1 VSATA
6 ITLPAPLADLRR
18 RGLQSWAALAPRDQR
33 IARAGAVI
41 VGLILLWA
49 LAVQPALRT
58 LREVPPQIARLDA
71 ELQQMKAL
79 AAESKV
85 LRAATPMPQAQA
97 AAALKATV
105 ARLEGRVRLVQQGER
120 ATLTLS
126 GVDGATLRALLA
138 EVRASARA
146 RPIDAQLVRGP
157 RGYDGTLIL
166 SLGGSA

>member
-1 VSATA
+1 MKTARRLLATLSLSFIA
-6 ITLPAPLADLRR
+6 
-18 RGLQSWAALAPRDQR
+18 SVAA
-33 IARAGAVI
+33 
-41 VGLILLWA
+41 
-49 LAVQPALRT
+49 
-58 LREVPPQIARLDA
+58 
-71 ELQQMKAL
+71 
-79 AAESKV
+79 
-85 LRAATPMPQAQA
+85 AATPVAPAAPPPAQAQA

-105 ARLEGRVRLVQQGER
+105 ARLEGRVRLVQQGDR